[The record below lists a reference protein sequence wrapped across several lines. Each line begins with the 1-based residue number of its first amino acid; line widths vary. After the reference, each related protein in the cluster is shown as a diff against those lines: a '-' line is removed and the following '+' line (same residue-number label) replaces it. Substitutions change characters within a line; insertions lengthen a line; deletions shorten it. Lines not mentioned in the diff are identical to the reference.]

1 MNYIIL
7 SKGSIFGD
15 SCDEVLGYVESK
27 ESAIILC
34 NDFNKDYNEEQY
46 YFKEAGAK
54 DTIRLARLERFVSEH
69 IKSDF

>member
-15 SCDEVLGYVESK
+15 SSDEVLGYVESK

-34 NDFNKDYNEEQY
+34 NELNKKHNEEQY
-46 YFKEAGAK
+46 YFEEADEK
-54 DTIRLARLERFVSEH
+54 YIPLLTKLEHLVH
-69 IKSDF
+69 IKE